1 MSDKEEADNSNSC
14 TETGES
20 DYSLSDRST
29 FSHSCSSSSM
39 VHLQKKAIQAKNKGT
54 TMKVRLSM
62 LHDYVL
68 VIANGVLAET
78 VL

>member
-1 MSDKEEADNSNSC
+1 MYAYI
-14 TETGES
+14 
-20 DYSLSDRST
+20 YSSRWLIT
-29 FSHSCSSSSM
+29 
-39 VHLQKKAIQAKNKGT
+39 VHLQKEDIQAKNKGT
-54 TMKVRLSM
+54 TMKVRMSM